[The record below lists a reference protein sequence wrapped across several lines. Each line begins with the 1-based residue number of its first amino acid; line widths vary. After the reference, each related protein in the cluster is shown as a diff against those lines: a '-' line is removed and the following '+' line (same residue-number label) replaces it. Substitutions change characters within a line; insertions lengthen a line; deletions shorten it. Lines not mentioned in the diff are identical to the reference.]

1 MLDGKEVNLSSYGK
15 LTGPYRMTF
24 VDKNEAEK
32 KYGAKAK
39 NGAIIL
45 GTIR

>member
-1 MLDGKEVNLSSYGK
+1 LLDGKEVNPSSYGK